1 MSVHAPYAVLDFDGP
16 VEAPRRL
23 GKLFLDRVGIFAGL
37 LGNYG
42 GMHRNVPVASL
53 ELPHANR
60 LPPDIEV
67 KKMWADLL
75 KWTDQR
81 LVVARAEPP
90 KPPAPAVTVTAPTPL
105 ARATE
110 QPEPALVPTPA
121 VGADAVNPAAVPQ

>member
-23 GKLFLDRVGIFAGL
+23 GKLFLDRVGIFPGS
-37 LGNYG
+37 LGSYG
-42 GMHRNVPVASL
+42 GTHRNVPVASL
-53 ELPHANR
+53 EPPHANR

-67 KKMWADLL
+67 NQMWADLL

-81 LVVARAEPP
+81 LVAAMVEPP